1 MQFIVKQKFGF
12 IYCYFL
18 FPFLWY
24 HLCNIYFFLDTPRSM
39 YYLHTFT
46 WVLNIFGVFFILA
59 GHEHYSIDIFIA
71 FYISTRLFLYY
82 HALANNRAFVRDD
95 RRRTRIWF
103 PLFYFFESGVD
114 GPVPNEYEWPFH
126 LPERVQQ
133 IISRFFVWQKSFVL
147 WIKILSY
154 LRYFISVCWKSL
166 EEIIYLCF

>member
-1 MQFIVKQKFGF
+1 MFEFIHLKIFLLIILHCNQL
-12 IYCYFL
+12 YYF
-18 FPFLWY
+18 Y
-24 HLCNIYFFLDTPRSM
+24 FLDTPRSM

-114 GPVPNEYEWPFH
+114 GPVPNEYEWP
-126 LPERVQQ
+126 LRIPERVQQ
-133 IISRFFVWQKSFVL
+133 IISRFFV
-147 WIKILSY
+147 
-154 LRYFISVCWKSL
+154 
-166 EEIIYLCF
+166 

>member
-1 MQFIVKQKFGF
+1 
-12 IYCYFL
+12 
-18 FPFLWY
+18 
-24 HLCNIYFFLDTPRSM
+24 M

-103 PLFYFFESGVD
+103 PLFYFFESSVD
-114 GPVPNEYEWPFH
+114 GPVPNEYEWP
-126 LPERVQQ
+126 LRIPERVQQ
-133 IISRFFVWQKSFVL
+133 IISRFFVWQKNFIVWMKSL
-147 WIKILSY
+147 CY
-154 LRYFISVCWKSL
+154 LMYFISVVYWKILNELFVCDFKTIFLIKWFFVSL
-166 EEIIYLCF
+166 KVKWIINRGVEIIASF

>member
-1 MQFIVKQKFGF
+1 
-12 IYCYFL
+12 
-18 FPFLWY
+18 
-24 HLCNIYFFLDTPRSM
+24 M

-114 GPVPNEYEWPFH
+114 GPVPNEYEWP
-126 LPERVQQ
+126 LRIPERVQQ
-133 IISRFFVWQKSFVL
+133 IISRFFV
-147 WIKILSY
+147 
-154 LRYFISVCWKSL
+154 
-166 EEIIYLCF
+166 